1 MMHAG
6 DDGKGKGRKRDSRLS
21 IIAILLGYPA
31 VASAEEESER
41 DQMVVSRHRKIDVKL
56 LYKTRMHRSTMPLS
70 STHRR

>member
-21 IIAILLGYPA
+21 IIAILLGYPE
-31 VASAEEESER
+31 EEESER